1 MQIPETFVDDQVK
14 LVAQFGYPIKLTVIF
29 ALTASI
35 WSGTKFPFSKE
46 AFGLKSL
53 SYLSFTIVNPED
65 KTIVAYNLGIVIV
78 ELIFLQV

>member
-1 MQIPETFVDDQVK
+1 MQISETFVDDQVK

-53 SYLSFTIVNPED
+53 RYLSFSIVNPEG
-65 KTIVAYNLGIVIV
+65 KTIVAYNLGIVMV
-78 ELIFLQV
+78 ELMFLQV

>member
-1 MQIPETFVDDQVK
+1 MHVHDCPCMQISETFVDDQVK

-53 SYLSFTIVNPED
+53 R
-65 KTIVAYNLGIVIV
+65 
-78 ELIFLQV
+78 